1 MAVTRSIVDA
11 KKPIAGGT
19 FNLAAV
25 IQDEDGNAVDLTD
38 AAVDGFIDYYDDS
51 GATGAAINSRLNQQ
65 IITAGVASNEHT
77 VDASGNLLWKSEVAD
92 TSSITADTV
101 VVARYTITFDDGA
114 AVERTAIHEIQFTVQ
129 APKTVS

>member
-19 FNLAAV
+19 FNLTAV
-25 IQDEDGNAVDLTD
+25 IQDESGAAVDLTGADVD
-38 AAVDGFIDYYDDS
+38 AFLTYYDDDA
-51 GATGAAINSRLNQQ
+51 ATAINSRLNQQ
-65 IITAGVASNEHT
+65 VVTAGVASNNHT
-77 VDASGNLLWKSEVAD
+77 VDASGNLTWKSVVAD
-92 TSSITADTV
+92 TSSITTDTV

-114 AVERTAIHEIQFTVQ
+114 AVERTAIHEIQFEVE